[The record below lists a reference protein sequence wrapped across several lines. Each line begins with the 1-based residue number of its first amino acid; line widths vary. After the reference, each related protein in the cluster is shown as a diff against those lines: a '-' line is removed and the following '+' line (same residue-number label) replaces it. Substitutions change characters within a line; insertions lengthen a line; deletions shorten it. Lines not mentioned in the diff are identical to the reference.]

1 MMVGGFQKWLKV
13 RRSKKK
19 IWIFYS
25 EGILTFGG
33 AQLNHQK
40 GLESHPEGKIFKK
53 EIFNTERWNP
63 FNLFILKSMKE
74 VSNYFGWW
82 WGA

>member
-40 GLESHPEGKIFKK
+40 GSESHPEGKIFKK
-53 EIFNTERWNP
+53 EILTQRDEFP
-63 FNLFILKSMKE
+63 LINLYRE
-74 VSNYFGWW
+74 VWQK
-82 WGA
+82 

>member
-19 IWIFYS
+19 FWFFYS

-40 GLESHPEGKIFKK
+40 GSESQK
-53 EIFNTERWNP
+53 ERFSKTRFLTQRDEFP
-63 FNLFILKSMKE
+63 LVNLYRKVWQK
-74 VSNYFGWW
+74 
-82 WGA
+82 